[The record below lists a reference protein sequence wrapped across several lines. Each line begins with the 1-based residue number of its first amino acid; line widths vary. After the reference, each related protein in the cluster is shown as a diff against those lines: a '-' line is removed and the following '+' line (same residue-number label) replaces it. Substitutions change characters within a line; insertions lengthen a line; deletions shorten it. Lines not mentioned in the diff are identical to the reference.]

1 MYKIISI
8 LVLLNCLSINLIGQS
23 TNSYTLSGAIVV
35 GTTNLPLVGANII
48 SSNGFGTKSNSV
60 GEFEL
65 STSHNDTIKISYIG
79 FKTIRY
85 ISPKKESGKYL
96 IKFRMY
102 ADSISLAEVEIFP
115 WPTYKEFKK
124 SFLAM
129 NKEDEKIKMK
139 SVKMYIDKSR
149 SIQTPSIL
157 SPASFIYDRLFDK
170 KAKVRRRLAR
180 RRKTIKNS
188 KYKNE

>member
-8 LVLLNCLSINLIGQS
+8 LVLLNCLSINLIGQNI
-23 TNSYTLSGAIVV
+23 NSYTLSGAIVD
-35 GTTNLPLVGANII
+35 GRTNLSLVGANII
-48 SSNGFGTKSNSV
+48 SSNGFGNKSNTV

-65 STSHNDTIKISYIG
+65 PTFHNDTIKISYIG

-96 IKFRMY
+96 IKFKMY

-129 NKEDEKIKMK
+129 NKEDEKIKMEGIN
-139 SVKMYIDKSR
+139 MNIDKSR
-149 SIQTPSIL
+149 TAYTPSIL

-188 KYKNE
+188 KYNNQ